1 MATSETTITLRSHER
16 VFLCGRT
23 GSGKTFAAY
32 HILKPLPRLIVL
44 DPKGTLGTW
53 GLRPWDRE
61 ARRLLKR
68 GEPVRARV
76 TVEFGTDPSEIW
88 QQAYQEI
95 YAAGNATMYIDEV
108 YGVVDPGSKASPE
121 LTGLITRGRELR
133 IGVFGCSQ
141 RPSWVP
147 LFLMTE
153 AQHFFMFSLHLMED
167 KRRMAEFMGPEVMEP
182 IRDEHGVY
190 YSYATWE
197 RPLYIERLPFSGNG
211 LAKGLDK

>member
-61 ARRLLKR
+61 ARRLLKN

-76 TVEFGTDPSEIW
+76 TVDFNAVAEDIW
-88 QQAYQEI
+88 EQV
-95 YAAGNATMYIDEV
+95 YAEVYGAGNVTLYIDEV
-108 YGVVDPGSKASPE
+108 YGVVDPGSKPSPA
-121 LTGLITRGRELR
+121 LTAVWTRGRELR
-133 IGVFGCSQ
+133 VGAFAASQ
-141 RPSWVP
+141 RPTWVP
-147 LFLMTE
+147 LFILSE
-153 AQHFFMFSLHLMED
+153 ADHYFAFRLSLMED
-167 KRRMAEFMGPEVMEP
+167 RRRMAAFMGPEVEQP
-182 IRDEHGVY
+182 IYDRHGLY
-190 YSYATWE
+190 YSRAEWDQ
-197 RPLYIERLPFSGNG
+197 PLYIDRMPFSGNG
-211 LAKGLDK
+211 LVKAAQ